1 MDDAGI
7 HGGRLGVE
15 RVGSERGSAITEPNS
30 GASVV
35 QRVAPLGFP
44 FETRDPFLFCVHH
57 DDLYPAGNAQLGPS
71 ASLAGRNLGQDFTV
85 KDGFRMYH
93 GVRVP
98 GFPQHPHRGFE
109 TVTFVRRGYVDHSDS
124 LRAAGRYGQGDV
136 QWMTAGRGVLHAE
149 MFPLLEPGGPNRL
162 ELFQIWLNL
171 PASRKLV
178 EPEYKMLWAEQIP
191 KRTIVDGHGGQT
203 NVTIVAGTFDGVSP
217 LAPPKHSWAADPGN
231 DVAIWM
237 LEMSPGASLTL
248 PAALAGTNRS
258 LFLVSGSGLHVGEQ
272 VLGRARL
279 AEVLA
284 DRPLRL
290 TAGAEPVEVLLLQG
304 QPIAEPVVQQGP
316 FVMNSR
322 EEIVQTIRE
331 YQRTQFGGWPWQ
343 RDDVVHEPSRGRF
356 ALHADGREEI
366 PT

>member
-1 MDDAGI
+1 M
-7 HGGRLGVE
+7 
-15 RVGSERGSAITEPNS
+15 
-30 GASVV
+30 
-35 QRVAPLGFP
+35 
-44 FETRDPFLFCVHH
+44 
-57 DDLYPAGNAQLGPS
+57 
-71 ASLAGRNLGQDFTV
+71 
-85 KDGFRMYH
+85 
-93 GVRVP
+93 P

-109 TVTFVRRGYVDHSDS
+109 TVTFVRRGVVNHSDS
-124 LRAAGRYGQGDV
+124 LGAAGRYGHGDV
-136 QWMTAGRGVLHAE
+136 QWMTAGKGVLHAE
-149 MFPLLEPGGPNRL
+149 MFPLLDPSGPNRV

-178 EPEYKMLWAEQIP
+178 DPEYKMLWAERIP
-191 KRTIVDGHGGQT
+191 KHVVVDEKGAKT
-203 NVTIVAGTFDGVSP
+203 TVTIVAGAFDGITPPV
-217 LAPPKHSWAADPGN
+217 PPKHSWAADPRN

-237 LEMSPGASLTL
+237 LEMAPGASVTL

-258 LFLVSGSGLHVGEQ
+258 LFVVAGSGLHVGGQ

-279 AEVLA
+279 AEVVA
-284 DRPLRL
+284 DRALLL
-290 TAGAEPVEVLLLQG
+290 TAGEEAIEVLVLQG
-304 QPIAEPVVQQGP
+304 QPIDEPVVQQGP

-343 RDDVVHEPSRGRF
+343 RDDVVHGPSRGRF